1 MRLFPPGNTAEWQQR
16 RGPGDGTLVDTANR
30 DQDPVCRLVQK
41 VGPGREGTREANGSI
56 GGRREQCREPRG
68 VAKRRRPRPTR
79 HQPTYRRDPLTM
91 DEALNERRQAMEA
104 AARIGGATGRS
115 GITPPRSPQK
125 EDEHSDSD
133 SETATSTQSSILLPV
148 ITPGT
153 ADEII

>member
-1 MRLFPPGNTAEWQQR
+1 MQFPARLRVVAPS
-16 RGPGDGTLVDTANR
+16 GTELYSTPVETWAWLESRLTSEPNANPQHR
-30 DQDPVCRLVQK
+30 V
-41 VGPGREGTREANGSI
+41 
-56 GGRREQCREPRG
+56 
-68 VAKRRRPRPTR
+68 KRRRPRPTR

-104 AARIGGATGRS
+104 AARIGGATRRS
-115 GITPPRSPQK
+115 AITPPRSPQK

-133 SETATSTQSSILLPV
+133 SETAMSTHASILLPM